1 MDRMLR
7 AHGVPPWGERR
18 GAAGVARRRTTA
30 ADGAPTLGASGPA
43 VARGHRVA
51 DGVPRRGAPGGDD
64 PVTSAPGGRSAQP
77 VEPAAGAGTGWRRA
91 PTSAGGASRAA
102 RRPRTTRRMA
112 VGAGMASLL
121 RLPGARGAGV
131 ARRGDA
137 RAHTPFSC
145 TWS

>member
-91 PTSAGGASRAA
+91 PTSAGGAVRAARGRGAAMLRSSRAA

-121 RLPGARGAGV
+121 RLPGARGA
-131 ARRGDA
+131 
-137 RAHTPFSC
+137 P
-145 TWS
+145 